1 MTRINRPTAAAFLI
15 LSATFI
21 AGLLIGLAA

>member
-1 MTRINRPTAAAFLI
+1 MTRINRPTAAAILI
-15 LSATFI
+15 LSATFT